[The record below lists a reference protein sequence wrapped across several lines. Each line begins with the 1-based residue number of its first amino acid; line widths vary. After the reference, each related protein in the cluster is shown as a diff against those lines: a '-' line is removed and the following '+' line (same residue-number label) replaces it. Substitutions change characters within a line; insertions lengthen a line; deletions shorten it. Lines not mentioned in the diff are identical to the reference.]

1 MKEHAKEFRVNPER
15 IVLMGVSG
23 GAHLALMAAY
33 APAHPAF
40 QRVAQGVDMSIR
52 AVISLFGVTDMAA
65 FFEEYGKTTKKQ
77 PQFSSQITTDLL
89 PRIHDRTWL
98 DRFMTRNRLFPAY
111 RYGNMPGGALLV
123 GWFNG
128 GHAERNPGKISKL
141 ASPISHAGSH
151 CPPTLQIFDDNDF
164 IIDASHGRRLHNG
177 SLWGRGPIGLHRVSA
192 DGARF

>member
-1 MKEHAKEFRVNPER
+1 MANQGHVILDVAYPLAPQANLELMLTSVGQAIKWMKEHAKQFRVNPER

-40 QRVAQGVDMSIR
+40 QHVAQGVDMSIR

-77 PQFSSQITTDLL
+77 PRFSSQITSDLL

-98 DRFMTRNRLFPAY
+98 DRFMTRNRLLPAY

-123 GWFNG
+123 SGFNG
-128 GHAERNPGKISKL
+128 GHAERNPGKIPSGF
-141 ASPISHAGSH
+141 PNIS
-151 CPPTLQIFDDNDF
+151 C
-164 IIDASHGRRLHNG
+164 
-177 SLWGRGPIGLHRVSA
+177 RVALPANPS
-192 DGARF
+192 DL